1 MLLLLLEVGAKFR
14 PGFANQDPW
23 LHMLFVEWP
32 ISLAPALFTYFL
44 PRVLGYRRGGMAWL
58 GFFFSLAFTVL
69 LPLQM
74 LFEPWAAWYPRI
86 HPWLFGVF
94 YAYAA
99 GGLALCA
106 VGLYD
111 RKRSAF
117 WALLAVASLLA
128 GALVDTLIWFGLA
141 AGVPAVPYGFMA
153 FWIFLAVSYLRRE
166 ADPAAEPDLLEA
178 AERLTHNRTRRSRS
192 LPRKLLREGNLHL
205 LPLYYVL
212 NLSDLGRE
220 GIANSGSFRFADH
233 IYVGKPSG
241 RTPFGAWLDRRFLA
255 LPAAQAFRRRYL
267 RAQEEVRRALQAF
280 PREVEP
286 LRFLAVPCGIPR
298 DLTELVARLA
308 AEDPELA
315 RRLAYVGMD
324 LDREVLAA
332 AAEFTRGL
340 PVRGLA
346 FHLGNALLAAQ
357 YPSGPFH
364 AVVSTGLG
372 EFLTAADLRHFYRN
386 VYDVLAP
393 GGTFYTSATR
403 KEGRSDALMRAF
415 ELLTQYR
422 TVDELDELL
431 SEIPWSRMTLVTD
444 ETGLQTFVRAVK

>member
-1 MLLLLLEVGAKFR
+1 MTLLIEVGRSFR

-23 LHMLFVEWP
+23 LHMLFIEWP

-44 PRVLGYRRGGMAWL
+44 PRVLGYRRGGMAWV
-58 GFFFSLAFTVL
+58 GFLFSLAFTIL

-74 LFEPWAAWYPRI
+74 LFEPWGDWYPRV

-111 RKRSAF
+111 RKESAF
-117 WALLAVASLLA
+117 WGLLAVASLLA
-128 GALVDTLIWFGLA
+128 GALVDTAIWFGLA
-141 AGVPAVPYGFMA
+141 AGVPAVPYGFIG
-153 FWIFLAVSYLRRE
+153 FWIFLAVAYLRRE
-166 ADPAAEPDLLEA
+166 ADPPAQPDLREAAEP
-178 AERLTHNRTRRSRS
+178 LTHNRTRRSRS
-192 LPRKLLREGNLHL
+192 QPRKLLREGNLHL
-205 LPLYYVL
+205 LPLYYLL

-241 RTPFGAWLDRRFLA
+241 RTQLGVWLDRRFLA

-267 RAQEEVRRALQAF
+267 KAQGEIQRALEAF
-280 PREVEP
+280 PPEVEP
-286 LRFLAVPCGIPR
+286 LRLLAVPCGIPR
-298 DLTELVARLA
+298 DLAELAARLEREA
-308 AEDPELA
+308 PDLL
-315 RRLAYVGMD
+315 RRLAYTGMD
-324 LDREVLAA
+324 LDPELLAVARE
-332 AAEFTRGL
+332 FSRGL
-340 PVRGLA
+340 PLRALD
-346 FHLGNALLAAQ
+346 FHLGNALLAEQ
-357 YPSGPFH
+357 YPPGPFH

-372 EFLTAADLRHFYRN
+372 EFLSTTDLRRFYRN
-386 VYDVLAP
+386 VHEILAP

-415 ELLTQYR
+415 ELITQYR
-422 TVDELDELL
+422 SVDELDTIL
-431 SEIPWSRMTLVTD
+431 SELPWSRLTLVTD
-444 ETGLQTFVRAVK
+444 ETGLQTFARAVK